1 MEERKAAAASLQGLR
16 PSDLEAFWGA
26 SDLEPGMTY
35 FPFLHEERFRTPES
49 SNSQFWFAFCC
60 WVRVSDLFFLDF
72 GRGAPGPRVLVQA
85 ALLRALPGALE
96 KLGLGAPPERLL
108 GGSWGKLGKVGNNS
122 GLC

>member
-60 WVRVSDLFFLDF
+60 WVRASDLFFLDF